1 MAMSVL
7 ITAHAQFLSRH
18 VLGCIF
24 CYDRA
29 MIEQIHMG
37 NAAICSEAGDISFSQ
52 DSRKLHKPSC
62 YCKWMCK
69 FFGMTGL
76 QNICPD
82 TNKAQN
88 CHI

>member
-1 MAMSVL
+1 MQNCANMKVSHSALIVRILVVAMSVL

-18 VLGCIF
+18 VVGCIF

-52 DSRKLHKPSC
+52 DSRKLHKL
-62 YCKWMCK
+62 
-69 FFGMTGL
+69 F
-76 QNICPD
+76 
-82 TNKAQN
+82 
-88 CHI
+88 